1 MKFKKKNRRRSKSL
15 YPVLYVIGSL
25 KDYHRDLVQSEVSSL
40 WELNMVSKS
49 FSSVLNE
56 SENFKGTIG
65 EINETFSNINTVSS
79 QFASVKENISQ
90 SVVQAQGEIEEL
102 KYSAL
107 MVQTHFDEMQETFEE
122 FQQSLKKIKG
132 CMGKIVSIADQTNIL
147 SLNASIEAARAGE
160 KGKGFAVVAEEIRRL
175 SVQSVEAVKQIR
187 ATVEQIDKRKFQIA
201 ETTGQASDTV
211 RAQSE
216 AMKLTVGSFCQVRD
230 SVTELTKAVNDITSI
245 MERMGRAKDRTLEMI
260 DSMAKVSENNE
271 DAAAGMQQNTVEQS
285 EQILSLQ
292 DAVQILGRESDKLKE
307 AISKF
312 TI

>member
-1 MKFKKKNRRRSKSL
+1 MECRTTIQQLAQQIEAVVKNAEMVEGIAKNTGQTVGDSIINMENLSGKAEETATMTESL
-15 YPVLYVIGSL
+15 I
-25 KDYHRDLVQSEVSSL
+25 VQVNELSE
-40 WELNMVSKS
+40 ETKAINKIA
-49 FSSVLNE
+49 E
-56 SENFKGTIG
+56 TI
-65 EINETFSNINTVSS
+65 NDV
-79 QFASVKENISQ
+79 
-90 SVVQAQGEIEEL
+90 
-102 KYSAL
+102 
-107 MVQTHFDEMQETFEE
+107 
-122 FQQSLKKIKG
+122 
-132 CMGKIVSIADQTNIL
+132 ADQTGLL
-147 SLNASIEAARAGE
+147 SLNASIEAARVGE
-160 KGKGFAVVAEEIRRL
+160 MGRGFAVVAEEIRRL

-245 MERMGRAKDRTLEMI
+245 MERMERAKDRTLEMI

-271 DAAAGMQQNTVEQS
+271 DAAVGMQQNTVEQA
-285 EQILSLQ
+285 EEILSLQ
-292 DAVQILGRESDKLKE
+292 DAVRILGRESDKLKE